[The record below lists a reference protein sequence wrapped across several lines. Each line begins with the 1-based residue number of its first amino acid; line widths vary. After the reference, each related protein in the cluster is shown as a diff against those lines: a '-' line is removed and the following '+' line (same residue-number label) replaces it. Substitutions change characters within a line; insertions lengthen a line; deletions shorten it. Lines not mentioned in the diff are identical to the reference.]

1 MNRDDIL
8 VADLVSLGHTLARDF
23 LAHGAL
29 AIKGRGQFTIALPGG
44 SVATNFFPY
53 LAAVPLDWSRAN
65 FFWVDERAV
74 PPSAPDSNYRLAR
87 TLWLEP
93 VAAPANRIHRI
104 VTDDGDL
111 DTAALSYADILRR
124 IAGDPPRLDYVL
136 LGAGPDGHVA
146 SIFSGLAGSSPDT
159 GLVAVVENA
168 PKPPP
173 KRVTLTLPVLAHAKR
188 LAIIALGREKA
199 AAIAEAVNNRDAGS
213 PLAQVIRHARSPWL
227 LLDHD
232 AGALL

>member
-8 VADLVSLGHTLARDF
+8 VADSVSLGHTLARDF

-29 AIKGRGQFTIALPGG
+29 AIKTRGQFTIALPGG
-44 SVATNFFPY
+44 SVATNLFPY
-53 LAAVPLDWSRAN
+53 LAAVSLDWSRTD

-74 PPSAPDSNYRLAR
+74 SPSSPDSNYRLAR

-93 VAAPANRIHRI
+93 VAAPAIRIHRI
-104 VTDDGDL
+104 ITDDGDL
-111 DTAALSYADILRR
+111 EGAALNYADVLRR
-124 IAGDPPRLDYVL
+124 VAGDPPRLDYVL
-136 LGAGPDGHVA
+136 LGTGPDGHVA
-146 SIFSGLAGSSPDT
+146 SIFSGLASQATEPN
-159 GLVAVVENA
+159 LVVVVDNA

-173 KRVTLTLPVLAHAKR
+173 RRVTLTLPVLTNAR
-188 LAIIALGREKA
+188 RVAIIALGREKA
-199 AAIAEAVNNRDAGS
+199 SAIAEAVNNEDAGS
-213 PLAQVIRHARSPWL
+213 PLARVIRHARSPWL

>member
-8 VADLVSLGHTLARDF
+8 VADSVSLGHTLARDF
-23 LAHGAL
+23 LAHGTL

-53 LAAVPLDWSRAN
+53 LAAVPLDWSRTD

-74 PPSAPDSNYRLAR
+74 PPSAPDSNYGLAR

-93 VAAPANRIHRI
+93 VAAPAIRIHRI

-111 DTAALSYADILRR
+111 DGAALIYADVLRR
-124 IAGDPPRLDYVL
+124 VAGDPPRLDYVL
-136 LGAGPDGHVA
+136 LGVGPDGHVA
-146 SIFSGLAGSSPDT
+146 SIFSGLGSST
-159 GLVAVVENA
+159 NELVAVVDNA
-168 PKPPP
+168 PKPPSR
-173 KRVTLTLPVLAHAKR
+173 RVTLTLPVLANARR

-199 AAIAEAVNNRDAGS
+199 PAIAKAVNDQNAGS
-213 PLAQVIRHARSPWL
+213 PLARVIREARSPWL

>member
-8 VADLVSLGHTLARDF
+8 VADPVSLGHTLARDF
-23 LAHGAL
+23 LAHGVL

-53 LAAVPLDWSRAN
+53 LAAVPLDWSRTD

-74 PPSAPDSNYRLAR
+74 PASDQDSNYRLAR

-93 VAAPANRIHRI
+93 VAAPAIRIHRMI
-104 VTDDGDL
+104 SDDGNL
-111 DTAALSYADILRR
+111 DDAASIYADILRR
-124 IAGDPPRLDYVL
+124 VAGDPPRLDYVL
-136 LGAGPDGHVA
+136 LGTGPDGHVA
-146 SIFSGLAGSSPDT
+146 SIFSGLATSATEPN
-159 GLVAVVENA
+159 LVVVVDSA

-173 KRVTLTLPVLAHAKR
+173 RRVTLTLPVLANARR
-188 LAIIALGREKA
+188 LAIIALGKEKA
-199 AAIAEAVNNRDAGS
+199 RAIAEAVNNHDAGS
-213 PLAQVIRHARSPWL
+213 PLARVIRDARSPWL